1 MSAYKFWVPL
11 ALVTGVGIF
20 AGCGQSVSQQDVNAE
35 RREAAKVE
43 ADAHQDTREV
53 RHEVRKEIADVDQA
67 RRDKVAELRT
77 EIQTNPDANAPSLQ
91 AKIAE
96 TNREADRKI
105 SDLREEAGEKT
116 SELREDVQE
125 AKQEAAQTAAKY
137 ESQEQ
142 QKQYVDARQQAL
154 DQYDVN
160 IATWK
165 KTRDNLAGEARDRF
179 DQRAKLLDEK
189 RDKASEAL
197 SDLKGAKPEDW
208 KTFHDEVQR
217 AFAELQTAYEEA
229 ARGA

>member
-1 MSAYKFWVPL
+1 MRVLKAFAPL
-11 ALVTGVGIF
+11 ALLIGAGIF
-20 AGCGQSVSQQDVNAE
+20 VGCGQSVSQQDVNAE

-43 ADAHQDTREV
+43 ADAQEKTQEV
-53 RHEVRKEIADVDQA
+53 RHEVRKEIADVDQE

-105 SDLREEAGEKT
+105 SDIREKAGEKAAD
-116 SELREDVQE
+116 LREDVRE
-125 AKQEAAQTAAKY
+125 ERQEAANTAAKY

-142 QKQYVDARQQAL
+142 QKQYVEAQQKAL
-154 DQYDVN
+154 DEYDAK
-160 IATWK
+160 ITTWK

-179 DQRAKLLDEK
+179 DQHAKVLDDK
-189 RDKASEAL
+189 RDKAGKAL

-208 KTFHDEVQR
+208 KTFQDEVQR
-217 AFAELQTAYEEA
+217 AFAELHTAYEEA